1 MGLFGKKNETP
12 VEETTP
18 ADERIISQFVND
30 SDYEAAELVD
40 KMKNGHPLL
49 LNFKKLDLTA
59 CNKLLAFFVG
69 ATYALEGKTIKINE
83 RTYLFALQ
91 SEFEDGTLNNY
102 IEDVAQKD

>member
-1 MGLFGKKNETP
+1 MGIFGKRVEVKT
-12 VEETTP
+12 EETVP

-30 SDYEAAELVD
+30 SDYEAAQLVD
-40 KMKNGHPLL
+40 KMKDGHPLV
-49 LNFKKLDLTA
+49 LNFKKLDLTS

-69 ATYALEGKTIKINE
+69 ACYALEGKTIKINE

-102 IEDVAQKD
+102 IEDVAKKD